1 MIDGVK
7 IVCNGVTPADW
18 ITAPGLDFGLYIS
31 ETTGEIVG
39 KYKEAEKNGLRFRI
53 AQNSGVC
60 SVLGSLHR
68 FHNAG
73 GLNSDLFGFED
84 LCATIDTLQIQ
95 YKINPATAAIQRLE
109 IGINIP
115 LNYSPEII
123 IKSTICYKGRP
134 AAEMIEPHHRRKIG
148 RIWELSAYSVKLYD
162 KGNNILRFELA
173 YYHTGEIAAAG
184 VRCLQDL
191 TTPANYARLYSQ
203 LLAALKGFIFY
214 DFKYKPAELTPAAR
228 RDWLQYCN
236 PYYWQSLSKHART
249 KAIRRYWE
257 KVAKYGA
264 INWRDF
270 LVKKAT
276 QIYYDLT
283 QCKPQKRLPFPGFAI
298 PIQAQKT
305 ATFSELGLLT
315 EKVATTNGRG
325 YLLKEAQTAGRPA
338 VLTARQNPARFCVCC
353 GRDISGQKSN
363 SRFCSERLFGPIARQ
378 CRNKDSN
385 RRLTLK
391 RQIERA
397 KQRNCKIAV
406 TYSENGALYIETL
419 NPAELGKD
427 RATLDRVRE
436 IRIIAPPPGPPQ
448 PPQDAPAA
456 GAVSQSGPPS
466 APPPPPGATGNN
478 SQ

>member
-18 ITAPGLDFGLYIS
+18 ITAPGLDFGLFIS
-31 ETTGEIVG
+31 ETPGKILS

-53 AQNSGVC
+53 YQNSGVC
-60 SVLGSLHR
+60 AVTGSLHR

-73 GLNSDLFGFED
+73 RDNSDLFGFSA
-84 LCATIDTLQIQ
+84 LCATIDTLQTQ
-95 YKINPATAAIQRLE
+95 YKINPAAATISRLE

-115 LNYSPEII
+115 LDYAPEII
-123 IKSTICYKGRP
+123 IKSAICYKGRHF
-134 AAEMIEPHHRRKIG
+134 AEMLDNHSRRKIG

-162 KGNNILRFELA
+162 KGNNILRFEIS
-173 YYHTGEIAAAG
+173 YYHTGGIAAAG

-191 TTPANYARLYSQ
+191 TTPAKYARLYSQ

-276 QIYYDLT
+276 NIYYDLT
-283 QCKPQKRLPFPGFAI
+283 QCKREKRLPFPGFAI

-305 ATFSELGLLT
+305 ATFSELGLIG

-353 GRDISGQKSN
+353 GRDISGQKQG
-363 SRFCSERLFGPIARQ
+363 SRFCSERLFGPIARK

-397 KQRNCKIAV
+397 VKSCSKIAV
-406 TYSENGALYIETL
+406 TYENNGKLYIDTL
-419 NPAELGKD
+419 SPGDLQKD

-436 IRIIAPPPGPPQ
+436 IRII
-448 PPQDAPAA
+448 
-456 GAVSQSGPPS
+456 
-466 APPPPPGATGNN
+466 PPPPGTASAPPQGQDDTPRQQPGQPVIIADNK
-478 SQ
+478 